1 MTCTSSQKIPL
12 LYLHLLPFLF
22 PFFLPFFPRPR
33 PTLQDAE
40 QLDTHLAN
48 PKKSAHPKICQIG
61 WLGRR

>member
-12 LYLHLLPFLF
+12 LYLHLLPF
-22 PFFLPFFPRPR
+22 FLPFFPR

-61 WLGRR
+61 WLGRG